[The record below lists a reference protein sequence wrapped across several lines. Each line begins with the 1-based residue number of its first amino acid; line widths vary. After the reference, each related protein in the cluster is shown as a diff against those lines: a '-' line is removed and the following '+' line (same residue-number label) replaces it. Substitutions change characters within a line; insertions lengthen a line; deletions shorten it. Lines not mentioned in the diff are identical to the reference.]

1 VLIVSIE
8 TGGESAELGLFL
20 ALPAAAAACAAAA
33 MDVWRSRQSR
43 DGAEREM
50 GS

>member
-33 MDVWRSRQSR
+33 MDLWRYRR
-43 DGAEREM
+43 NGEGAQREM
-50 GS
+50 AS